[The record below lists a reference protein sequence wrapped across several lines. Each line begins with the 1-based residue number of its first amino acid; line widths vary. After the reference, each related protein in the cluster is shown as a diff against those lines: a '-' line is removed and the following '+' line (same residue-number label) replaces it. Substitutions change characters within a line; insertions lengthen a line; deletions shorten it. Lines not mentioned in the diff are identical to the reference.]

1 MQQGF
6 KLFDREIASADA
18 RQMLNSVVVGEYLRV
33 SGKSL
38 ACLLEN

>member
-6 KLFDREIASADA
+6 KLFDRELASADA
-18 RQMLNSVVVGEYLRV
+18 RQILNSVVGEYLRV